1 MVNNELPNFECP
13 YTELFS
19 YIKSCEVYSGGM
31 PRLSYKTRNI
41 KIMYS
46 HVNNSISL
54 LLQGI
59 QEITNLISKSIN
71 NGEAIKNEFN
81 GIMILISHISNL
93 IEALYVLQGDF
104 SFELKERGELDF
116 AI

>member
-1 MVNNELPNFECP
+1 MVDKKILNFEYP

-19 YIKSCEVYSGGM
+19 YIKNCEVSGGIS
-31 PRLSYKTRNI
+31 RLSYETRNI
-41 KIMYS
+41 KIMYN

-59 QEITNLISKSIN
+59 QEITNLILKCVN
-71 NGEAIKNEFN
+71 NGEAIKNELN
-81 GIMILISHISNL
+81 GIMTLISHISNL

-104 SFELKERGELDF
+104 NFELRERGELDF
-116 AI
+116 EI